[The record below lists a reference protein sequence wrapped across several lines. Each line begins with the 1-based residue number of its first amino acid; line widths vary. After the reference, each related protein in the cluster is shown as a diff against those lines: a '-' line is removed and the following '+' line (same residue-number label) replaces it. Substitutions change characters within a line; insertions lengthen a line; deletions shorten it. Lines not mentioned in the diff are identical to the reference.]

1 MAILSFNDLD
11 NPLHYFS
18 KEKNVKQFYILGHF
32 FYGCE
37 NPKCKYVFDESE
49 IQSKKIQNY
58 IENHKYQGYGADV
71 YQFESKLWKLDEVL
85 QLGISNGWTPAYDFA
100 RSGFTCVGSIDL
112 IGRNKHVSEN
122 GEITYSKAPPK
133 SVCNLEEKKEQIKA
147 ELEKLDYKNKN
158 LIIYRTS
165 RYGLASWDEI
175 DFWVEGNQSKTK
187 YSYRLKINILFVKE
201 KLKSYTRKPLKIIPI
216 IYRIRND

>member
-1 MAILSFNDLD
+1 MAIRSFNDP
-11 NPLHYFS
+11 NNNLHFFS
-18 KEKNVKQFYILGHF
+18 KKKNVKQFYILGHF

-37 NPKCKYVFDESE
+37 NPKCEYVFDESE

-58 IENHKYQGYGADV
+58 IENHKYEGYEADI

-85 QLGISNGWTPAYDFA
+85 QLKISNGWTPEYKFE
-100 RSGFTCVGSIDL
+100 RSGFTFVGSIDL

-122 GEITYSKAPPK
+122 GEITYSITRPK

-165 RYGLASWDEI
+165 RYGLALWDII
-175 DFWVEGNQSKTK
+175 DFLVEGNQPKTK
-187 YSYRLKINILFVKE
+187 YYYRLKINILFVKE
-201 KLKSYTRKPLKIIPI
+201 KLKSHIKKTAFWVINKNQEY
-216 IYRIRND
+216 